1 MPWPRPSAISTGSGP
16 FRVDMIAFLTGRL
29 LFKSPEHIVVDVQ
42 GVGYQVALP
51 LSSYYELPAPE
62 AEIRLHIYTHVRE
75 DALHLFGFLTEA
87 EKKLFMLLLEVS
99 GIGPKLALGILS
111 GISAPD
117 LHQALVSEDCRRIQG
132 VPGVGKKTAERVVLE
147 LKDRV
152 KKITLAAPFPPLPD
166 RGGEEKIWDDA
177 LSALLNLG
185 YPRPQAEKA
194 LAVIRREAEAPETL
208 EEALRRTLRI
218 LFT

>member
-1 MPWPRPSAISTGSGP
+1 
-16 FRVDMIAFLTGRL
+16 MIAYLTGRL
-29 LFKSPEHIVVDVQ
+29 LSKSPEGIVVDVR

-62 AEIRLHIYTHVRE
+62 TEIGLHIYTHVRE
-75 DALHLFGFLTEA
+75 DAIHLFGFLTEA

-111 GISAPD
+111 GISAAD
-117 LHQALVSEDCRRIQG
+117 LHQALLSEDSRRIQG
-132 VPGVGKKTAERVVLE
+132 VPGVGKKTAERAVLE
-147 LKDRV
+147 LKDRI
-152 KKITLAAPFPPLPD
+152 KKIGLAAPLLTPP
-166 RGGEEKIWDDA
+166 GQAGEEKIWEEA

-194 LAVIRREAEAPETL
+194 LEAIRRDADPPGTL
-208 EEALRRTLRI
+208 EEVLRRTLRI
-218 LFT
+218 LFK

>member
-1 MPWPRPSAISTGSGP
+1 
-16 FRVDMIAFLTGRL
+16 MIAYLTGRL
-29 LFKSPEHIVVDVQ
+29 LFKSPEYVVVDVR

-51 LSSYYELPAPE
+51 LSSYYDLPVTE
-62 AEIRLHIYTHVRE
+62 TEIGLHIYTHVRE
-75 DALHLFGFLTEA
+75 DAIHLFGFLTPV

-99 GIGPKLALGILS
+99 GIGPKLALSILS

-117 LHQALVSEDCRRIQG
+117 LHRALIGEDSRRIQG

-152 KKITLAAPFPPLPD
+152 RKINLEVAFPPPTE
-166 RGGEEKIWDDA
+166 RGPAEDVWEEV

-185 YPRPQAEKA
+185 YPRPQADKA
-194 LAVIRREAEAPETL
+194 LEAVRREANPPGTL
-208 EEALRRTLRI
+208 EEALRRTLRV
-218 LFT
+218 LFP